1 MDAKLLA
8 PKFNSDPRLSTQAF
22 SKALDDEKRSVAS
35 GQSAKS
41 LSPALFFESATA
53 KSAAEIGEATGTGD
67 YQGFDKSWDFWLT
80 ASHPNSVKL
89 SEHEKTNVEDLCITV
104 RHQAAAVQKLEE
116 LMEQLEGVESDD
128 AKTVADS
135 VGTALQYL
143 DVAVVHNKN
152 MLDDYGQKWF
162 HTLEQFETNR
172 LFARARNPELENLL
186 LRAPAFST
194 SSSARS
200 MPTVS
205 LPLTKALAA
214 SSSPSP
220 TLSPKLTGDQAV
232 RSPRT
237 NP

>member
-1 MDAKLLA
+1 
-8 PKFNSDPRLSTQAF
+8 
-22 SKALDDEKRSVAS
+22 VAS

-80 ASHPNSVKL
+80 SSHPNSVKL

-128 AKTVADS
+128 AKAVADS
-135 VGTALQYL
+135 VDTTLQYL

-152 MLDDYGQKWF
+152 MIDDYGQKWF

-172 LFARARNPELENLL
+172 LFARARNPELKSIAVGPGLVFKRQVN
-186 LRAPAFST
+186 SYGQ
-194 SSSARS
+194 
-200 MPTVS
+200 
-205 LPLTKALAA
+205 LAA
-214 SSSPSP
+214 YKSACSK
-220 TLSPKLTGDQAV
+220 LVPKPVAAPKTHW
-232 RSPRT
+232 
-237 NP
+237 